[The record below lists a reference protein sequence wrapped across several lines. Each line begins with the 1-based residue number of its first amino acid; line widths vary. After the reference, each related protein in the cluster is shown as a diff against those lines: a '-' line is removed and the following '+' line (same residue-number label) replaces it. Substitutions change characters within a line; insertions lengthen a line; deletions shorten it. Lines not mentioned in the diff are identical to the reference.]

1 MQKPMAKTLII
12 ELATGRQTPFLRGI
26 LTRSLQAAGL
36 SFEDAF
42 NTASSVRQS
51 LDNKTEISTS
61 ELRKLVAQ
69 KLRASFGEE
78 TVQRYHAP
86 SHTPATIL
94 VERSNKQSI
103 PFSRGE
109 LRRSLECCGLT
120 EEGAMGVAARIYD
133 HLVSIGTERISSRDL
148 GLLTHR
154 HLRRELGADAAKRYL
169 VWTDYR
175 HGNRPLLILIGGAPG
190 CGKSTLA
197 TELAT
202 RLDIVRTQSTDMLR
216 EVMRMMLP
224 HRLLPILH
232 TSSFDAWKALPSP
245 AESLADRDSLLTDGY
260 LTQVELL
267 SVAAEAVLQ
276 RALTERVSLILE
288 GVHMHPSFL
297 ESIPKEEDA
306 IVVPIMLSVAKPGLL
321 RQRFTG
327 RGQQAPNR
335 RAKRYLDNF
344 DAIWRLQ
351 GFLTTAA
358 EKGNFITITNDN
370 RDDAIRAAMDA
381 VINALAKDFSGTPDE
396 VFV

>member
-1 MQKPMAKTLII
+1 MAKTLII
-12 ELATGRQTPFLRGI
+12 DLAAGRQTPFLRGI
-26 LTRSLQAAGL
+26 LTRSLQSAGL

-42 NTASSVRQS
+42 NTASSIRQL
-51 LDNKTEISTS
+51 LDDKTEISTS
-61 ELRKLVAQ
+61 DLRELVTQQLQ
-69 KLRASFGEE
+69 ASFGEA
-78 TVQRYHAP
+78 TAQRYQTA

-94 VERSNKQSI
+94 VERSSMQST

-109 LRRSLECCGLT
+109 LRRSLECCGLA
-120 EEGAMGVAARIYD
+120 EGGAMAIVTRIYD
-133 HLVSIGTERISSRDL
+133 HLVSRGTERISSREL

-154 HLRRELGADAAKRYL
+154 YLRRELGADAAKRYL

-245 AESLADRDSLLTDGY
+245 TESLTDRDSLLIDGY

-276 RALTERVSLILE
+276 RALKERVSLILE

-297 ESIPKEEDA
+297 DNIPQEEDA
-306 IVVPIMLSVAKPGLL
+306 IVVPIMLCVADQKLL

-351 GFLTTAA
+351 TFLTAAA
-358 EKGNFITITNDN
+358 ERANLRIIANDN
-370 RDDAIRAAMDA
+370 REDAISAVMGAIIDA
-381 VINALAKDFSGTPDE
+381 LSKDFSGTPEE
-396 VFV
+396 VFI

>member
-1 MQKPMAKTLII
+1 MAKTLII
-12 ELATGRQTPFLRGI
+12 DLAAGRQTPFLRGI

-42 NTASSVRQS
+42 NTASYIRQQ
-51 LDNKTEISTS
+51 LADKTEISTS
-61 ELRKLVAQ
+61 ELRALVIQ
-69 KLRASFGEE
+69 KLEKSHGEA
-78 TVQRYHAP
+78 TVRRYQNP
-86 SHTPATIL
+86 THTPATIL
-94 VERSNKQSI
+94 VERSNMQSI

-120 EEGAMGVAARIYD
+120 EEGATEIVAKIYD
-133 HLVSIGTERISSRDL
+133 YLVSIGTKRISSREL

-154 HLRRELGADAAKRYL
+154 YLRRELSTEAAKRYL
-169 VWTDYR
+169 VWTDYH
-175 HGNRPLLILIGGAPG
+175 HGNRPLLILIGGTPG
-190 CGKSTLA
+190 CGKSTMA

-224 HRLLPILH
+224 NRLLPILH
-232 TSSFDAWKALPSP
+232 TSSFDAWKALPAP
-245 AESLADRDSLLTDGY
+245 TESLTDRDGLLTDGY

-267 SVAAEAVLQ
+267 SVAGEAVLQ
-276 RALTERVSLILE
+276 RALKERVSLILE

-297 ESIPKEEDA
+297 NSIPKEDDA
-306 IVVPIMLSVAKPGLL
+306 IVVPIMLCVTDKDLL
-321 RQRFTG
+321 RQRFKG

-351 GFLTTAA
+351 TFLITEAERAGFSV
-358 EKGNFITITNDN
+358 ITNDN
-370 RDDAIRAAMDA
+370 KEE
-381 VINALAKDFSGTPDE
+381 ALSQVMGTIISALSEDFSSTPEE

>member
-1 MQKPMAKTLII
+1 MAKTLII
-12 ELATGRQTPFLRGI
+12 DLATGRQNPFLRGI

-42 NTASSVRQS
+42 NTASAVRQR
-51 LDNKTEISTS
+51 LEGKTEISTQ
-61 ELRKLVAQ
+61 ELRELVAQ
-69 KLRASFGEE
+69 KLNDSFGAAIA
-78 TVQRYHAP
+78 QRYQTA
-86 SHTPATIL
+86 SRTPATIL
-94 VERSNKQSI
+94 VERSGMQST

-109 LRRSLECCGLT
+109 LRRSLECCGLP
-120 EEGAMGVAARIYD
+120 EEGATAIVTRIYE
-133 HLVSIGTERISSRDL
+133 HLVSRGTERISSREL

-154 HLRRELGADAAKRYL
+154 YLRRELGADAARRYL

-245 AESLADRDSLLTDGY
+245 SESLTDRDSLLIDGY

-276 RALTERVSLILE
+276 RALKERVSLILE

-306 IVVPIMLSVAKPGLL
+306 IVVPIMLRVADQKLL

-344 DAIWRLQ
+344 EAIWRLQ
-351 GFLTTAA
+351 SFLITAA
-358 EKGNFITITNDN
+358 ERADLNIVTND
-370 RDDAIRAAMDA
+370 RREDAIRAVMGA
-381 VINALAKDFSGTPDE
+381 VINALSRDFSGTPEE

>member
-1 MQKPMAKTLII
+1 MAKTLII
-12 ELATGRQTPFLRGI
+12 DLAAGRQTPFLRGI
-26 LTRSLQAAGL
+26 LTRSLQSAGL

-42 NTASSVRQS
+42 NTASSIRQL
-51 LDNKTEISTS
+51 LDDKTEISTS
-61 ELRKLVAQ
+61 DLRDLVTQ
-69 KLRASFGEE
+69 QLQASFGEA
-78 TVQRYHAP
+78 TAQRYQTA

-94 VERSNKQSI
+94 VERSNMQST

-109 LRRSLECCGLT
+109 LRRSLECCGLA
-120 EEGAMGVAARIYD
+120 EGGAMAIVTRIYD
-133 HLVSIGTERISSRDL
+133 HLVSRGTEHISSREL

-154 HLRRELGADAAKRYL
+154 YLRRELGADAAKRYL

-245 AESLADRDSLLTDGY
+245 TESLTDRDSLLIDGY

-276 RALTERVSLILE
+276 RALKERVSLILE

-297 ESIPKEEDA
+297 DNIPQEEDA
-306 IVVPIMLSVAKPGLL
+306 IVVPLMLCVADQNLL
-321 RQRFTG
+321 RHRLTA

-351 GFLTTAA
+351 TFLTSAA
-358 EKGNFITITNDN
+358 ERANLRIIANDN
-370 RDDAIRAAMDA
+370 REDAISAVMGAIIDA
-381 VINALAKDFSGTPDE
+381 LSKDFSGTPEE
-396 VFV
+396 VFI

>member
-1 MQKPMAKTLII
+1 MAKTLII
-12 ELATGRQTPFLRGI
+12 DLAAGRQTPFLRGI

-36 SFEDAF
+36 PFEDAF
-42 NTASSVRQS
+42 NTASSIRQL
-51 LDNKTEISTS
+51 LDDKTEISTS
-61 ELRKLVAQ
+61 ELRELVAQ
-69 KLRASFGEE
+69 KLENAYGE
-78 TVQRYHAP
+78 TVAQRYQTP

-94 VERSNKQSI
+94 VERSNKQSF

-120 EEGAMGVAARIYD
+120 EEDASVIVARIYD
-133 HLVSIGTERISSRDL
+133 HLISIGTERISSRDL

-154 HLRRELGADAAKRYL
+154 HLRREFGASAAKRYL

-175 HGNRPLLILIGGAPG
+175 HGHRPLLILIGGAPG
-190 CGKSTLA
+190 CGKSTMA

-224 HRLLPILH
+224 SRLLPILH

-245 AESLADRDSLLTDGY
+245 SESLTDRNGLLTDGY

-267 SVAAEAVLQ
+267 SVAGEAVLQ

-297 ESIPKEEDA
+297 NSIPKEEDA
-306 IVVPIMLSVAKPGLL
+306 IVVPIMLSVADEELL

-351 GFLTTAA
+351 NFLKKEAKRAGFHV
-358 EKGNFITITNDN
+358 IINDN
-370 RDDAIRAAMDA
+370 REDAIRTVMGA
-381 VINALAKDFSGTPDE
+381 VIDALSKDFSGTPEE
-396 VFV
+396 VFT

>member
-1 MQKPMAKTLII
+1 MAKTLITD
-12 ELATGRQTPFLRGI
+12 LAAGKQTPFLRGI

-42 NTASSVRQS
+42 NTASAIRRL
-51 LDNKTEISTS
+51 LDNRIEISTS
-61 ELRKLVAQ
+61 NLRALVAQ
-69 KLRASFGEE
+69 TLEE
-78 TVQRYHAP
+78 SYGSTIAQRYQTPAR
-86 SHTPATIL
+86 TPATIL
-94 VERSNKQSI
+94 VERSNMQNI

-120 EEGAMGVAARIYD
+120 EEGAMIIVAQIYD
-133 HLVSIGTERISSRDL
+133 HLVSIGTERISSREL

-169 VWTDYR
+169 VWSDYR
-175 HGNRPLLILIGGAPG
+175 HGNRPLLILIGGTPG
-190 CGKSTLA
+190 CGKSTMA

-245 AESLADRDSLLTDGY
+245 AESLTDRGGLLAEGY

-267 SVAAEAVLQ
+267 SVAGEAVLQ
-276 RALTERVSLILE
+276 RALKERVSLILE

-297 ESIPKEEDA
+297 DNIPKEEDA
-306 IVVPIMLSVAKPGLL
+306 IVVPIMLCVTDKDLL

-351 GFLTTAA
+351 TFLTA
-358 EKGNFITITNDN
+358 EAERANFNIITNDN
-370 RDDAIRAAMDA
+370 RDHALRAVMGTVIDALSR
-381 VINALAKDFSGTPDE
+381 DFSGTPEE
-396 VFV
+396 VFI

>member
-1 MQKPMAKTLII
+1 MAKTHII
-12 ELATGRQTPFLRGI
+12 DLATGRQTPFLRGI

-36 SFEDAF
+36 PFEEAF
-42 NTASSVRQS
+42 NTASSIRQL
-51 LDNKTEISTS
+51 LDDKTEISTS
-61 ELRKLVAQ
+61 DLRELVAQ
-69 KLRASFGEE
+69 KLKASYGEA
-78 TVQRYHAP
+78 VAQRYQTP

-94 VERSNKQSI
+94 VERSNMQSI

-120 EEGAMGVAARIYD
+120 EEGAMVIVARIYD
-133 HLVSIGTERISSRDL
+133 HLVSIGTERISSREL

-175 HGNRPLLILIGGAPG
+175 HGNRPLLILIGGTPG
-190 CGKSTLA
+190 CGKSTMA

-224 HRLLPILH
+224 SRLLPILH

-245 AESLADRDSLLTDGY
+245 AESLTDRDSLLTDGY

-267 SVAAEAVLQ
+267 SVAGEAVLQ
-276 RALTERVSLILE
+276 RALKERVSLILE

-297 ESIPKEEDA
+297 DSIPEEEDA
-306 IVVPIMLSVAKPGLL
+306 IVVPIMLCVADPDLL

-351 GFLTTAA
+351 TFLITAA
-358 EKGNFITITNDN
+358 EQAGFNIITNDN
-370 RDDAIRAAMDA
+370 RDDAIRAVMGA
-381 VINALAKDFSGTPDE
+381 VISALSKDFSGTPEE
-396 VFV
+396 VLV

>member
-1 MQKPMAKTLII
+1 MAKTLII
-12 ELATGRQTPFLRGI
+12 DSAAGRQTPFLRGI

-42 NTASSVRQS
+42 NTASSIRQ
-51 LDNKTEISTS
+51 LLTDKAEISTS
-61 ELRKLVAQ
+61 DLRTLIAQ
-69 KLRASFGEE
+69 QLEE
-78 TVQRYHAP
+78 SYGKAAAQRYQTP

-94 VERSNKQSI
+94 VERSTLQSI

-120 EEGAMGVAARIYD
+120 EEGATEVVAKIYD
-133 HLVSIGTERISSRDL
+133 YLISIGTKRISSREL

-154 HLRRELGADAAKRYL
+154 YLRRELGTDAATRYL
-169 VWTDYR
+169 VWTDYH
-175 HGNRPLLILIGGAPG
+175 HGNRPLLILIGGTPG
-190 CGKSTLA
+190 CGKSTMA

-224 HRLLPILH
+224 NRLLPILH
-232 TSSFDAWKALPSP
+232 TSSFDAWKALPAP
-245 AESLADRDSLLTDGY
+245 TESLTDRDGLLTDGY

-267 SVAAEAVLQ
+267 SVAGEAVLQ

-297 ESIPKEEDA
+297 DNIPKEEDA
-306 IVVPIMLSVAKPGLL
+306 IVVPIMLRVSDKDLL
-321 RQRFTG
+321 RRRFKG

-344 DAIWRLQ
+344 EAIWRLQ
-351 GFLTTAA
+351 TFLTA
-358 EKGNFITITNDN
+358 EAERADFNIITNDN
-370 RDDAIRAAMDA
+370 KEDALSDVMKA
-381 VINALAKDFSGTPDE
+381 VIDALSKDFSGTPEE